1 MTSPTTS
8 APTAPHP
15 SDLGIDVRPVAGNIG
30 AEIHGVDLRAELDD
44 ATIAEIRAALHRW
57 KVVFFR
63 DQHIDHA
70 QQVAF
75 GRRFGKLTPAHPHE
89 DTPPE
94 GFAEILPI
102 DSRRY
107 NKQFGLGTATDLKDI
122 KKRLKATY
130 DTGWHTDVTALVN
143 PPAGSI
149 LRAEIVPPYGG
160 DTQWTNLVAAYEG
173 LPEPLQRLADGLRA
187 KHSFG
192 QTIFEGS
199 EYGKK
204 IKENPLVA
212 IHPVVR
218 VHPETGERAL
228 FVSPSFTSRDN
239 EIIGFGPRQSRAIL
253 DLFYEHISRAEYTV
267 RFRWNPGDIAFW
279 DNRATAHLGPSD
291 VNIAEFDRVLY
302 RVTLVGDVPVGVD
315 GRESE
320 LIAGSP
326 FLAA

>member
-8 APTAPHP
+8 APT
-15 SDLGIDVRPVAGNIG
+15 DLGIDVRPVAGNIG
-30 AEIHGVDLRAELDD
+30 AEIHGVDLREDLDD
-44 ATIAEIRAALHRW
+44 AAVAEIRAALHRW

-75 GRRFGKLTPAHPHE
+75 GRRFGQLTPAHPHE
-89 DTPPE
+89 DAPPE
-94 GFAEILPI
+94 GFPEILPI

-107 NKQFGLGTATDLKDI
+107 NKLFGSLDAESAKDA
-122 KKRLKATY
+122 KKKFKVTY
-130 DTGWHTDVTALVN
+130 DNGWHTDVTALVN

-192 QTIFEGS
+192 QPVFDGS
-199 EYGKK
+199 EFGKK

-253 DLFYEHISRAEYTV
+253 DLFYEQISRPEYTV

-291 VNIAEFDRVLY
+291 VDITEFDRVLY
-302 RVTLVGDVPVGVD
+302 RVTLEGDVPVGVD
-315 GRESE
+315 GRSSE
-320 LIAGSP
+320 LVAGQP
-326 FLAA
+326 FLAG